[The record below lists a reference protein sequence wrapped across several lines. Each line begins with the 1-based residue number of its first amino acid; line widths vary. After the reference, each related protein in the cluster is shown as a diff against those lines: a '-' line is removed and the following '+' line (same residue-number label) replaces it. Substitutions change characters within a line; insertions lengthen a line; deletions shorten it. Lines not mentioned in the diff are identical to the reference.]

1 MQQRLDTHVPRPFVK
16 WAGGKRQLLPLLT
29 GMFPD
34 GYGAYHEP
42 FVGGGAV
49 LFNILASGK
58 PAACHASDLNSDLIL
73 AYVTIRDRVGD
84 LIESLKSHDAAFRED
99 SKRYYYAVRA
109 QSPRSQVEK
118 ASRLIFLNRTCF
130 NGLYRVNSR
139 GMFNVPM
146 GSYANPKIV
155 DGDNLHAV
163 SAAFQEG
170 GVTFECSDFE
180 SVLRKAEPGDLVYFD
195 PPYHPVNNGGNF
207 TGYTSGSFTYA
218 DLKRLAAVCRK
229 LDESGCRVML
239 SNSCAGEVT
248 SLFDDGLWSIKG
260 ITAARSINSDG
271 QNRTGHR
278 EVIITNYGGP
288 AAPETSPAPRMP
300 ASERT
305 GHRRSGRKTAASR
318 LQVVRGQETWPTPH
332 KAA

>member
-1 MQQRLDTHVPRPFVK
+1 MQQRLDTHVPKPFVK

-29 GMFPD
+29 EMFPA

-49 LFNILASGK
+49 LFNILASGRSTV
-58 PAACHASDLNSDLIL
+58 CHASDLNSDLIL
-73 AYVTIRDRVGD
+73 TYVTIRDRVED

-109 QSPRSQVEK
+109 QRPRSQVEK

-146 GSYANPKIV
+146 GSYTNPKIL

-163 SAAFQEG
+163 SAALREG
-170 GVTFECSDFE
+170 GVTFECSDFD
-180 SVLRKAEPGDLVYFD
+180 SVLKRAESGDLVYFD

-207 TGYTSGSFTYA
+207 TGYTSGSFTHA
-218 DLKRLAAVCRK
+218 DLKRLATVCRK
-229 LDESGCRVML
+229 LDETGCRVVL
-239 SNSCAGEVT
+239 SNSSASEVT
-248 SLFDDGLWSIKG
+248 SLFKDEPWSIRG

-278 EVIITNYGGP
+278 EVIVTNYGGP
-288 AAPETSPAPRMP
+288 AAREVSSARTVASKRTDRRR
-300 ASERT
+300 SERKAVT
-305 GHRRSGRKTAASR
+305 SRR
-318 LQVVRGQETWPTPH
+318 QVAKGQEIWSAPQTL
-332 KAA
+332 A

>member
-1 MQQRLDTHVPRPFVK
+1 MQLRLDTHVPKPFVK

-29 GMFPD
+29 EAFPP

-49 LFNILASGK
+49 LFNILASGR
-58 PAACHASDLNSDLIL
+58 PTVCRASDLNSDLIL
-73 AYVTIRDRVGD
+73 TYVTIRDRVED

-99 SKRYYYAVRA
+99 PKRYYYAVRA

-146 GSYANPKIV
+146 GSYTNPKIL
-155 DGDNLHAV
+155 DADNLHAV
-163 SAAFQEG
+163 SAALREG

-180 SVLRKAEPGDLVYFD
+180 SVLKSAESGDLVYFD

-207 TGYTSGSFTYA
+207 TGYTSGSFTHA
-218 DLKRLAAVCRK
+218 DLKRLATVCRR
-229 LDESGCRVML
+229 LDEAGCRVVL
-239 SNSCAGEVT
+239 SNSCASEVT
-248 SLFDDGLWSIKG
+248 SLFEDGPWSIRW

-271 QNRTGHR
+271 RNRTGHR
-278 EVIITNYGGP
+278 EVIITNCDGLAGRK
-288 AAPETSPAPRMP
+288 AVSAPTVTPKPVRRRPERRAVPSRRQIAKGQESWPAPQLL
-300 ASERT
+300 A
-305 GHRRSGRKTAASR
+305 
-318 LQVVRGQETWPTPH
+318 
-332 KAA
+332 